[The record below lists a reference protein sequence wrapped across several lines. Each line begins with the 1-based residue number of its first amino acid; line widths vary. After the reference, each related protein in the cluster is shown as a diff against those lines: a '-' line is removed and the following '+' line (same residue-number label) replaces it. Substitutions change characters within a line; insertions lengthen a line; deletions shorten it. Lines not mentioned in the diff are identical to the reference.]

1 MTGHTVPDSVNPPV
15 TGLEPPVDDDA
26 AAIVADPRGVEP
38 EVVDHR
44 PAPSSNQQMAP
55 RDGLFRAGDF
65 DRSCYRAAGM
75 GDLDDFNTAA
85 NDDAVAFKTIEE
97 NSDAFRIIVRK
108 RLRSL

>member
-1 MTGHTVPDSVNPPV
+1 MTRRTVPDSVNPPI

-26 AAIVADPRGVEP
+26 TAVVADPRGVEP
-38 EVVDHR
+38 ELVDHR
-44 PAPSSNQQMAP
+44 PAPSRNQQMAP
-55 RDGLFRAGDF
+55 RDGLFRAGEF

-75 GDLDDFNTAA
+75 GDPDNFNTAA
-85 NDDAVAFKTIEE
+85 NNDAIAFKTIKE